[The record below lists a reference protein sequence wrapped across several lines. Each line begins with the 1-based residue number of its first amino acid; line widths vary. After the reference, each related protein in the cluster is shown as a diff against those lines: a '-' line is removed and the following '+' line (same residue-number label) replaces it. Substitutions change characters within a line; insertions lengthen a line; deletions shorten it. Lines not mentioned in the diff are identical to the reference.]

1 MEKRNAKL
9 IVNKSGGSASNG
21 SKTFRVTLPNKWVE
35 EMNLYSDNKDLEL
48 KFDGKTI
55 IISKKP
61 TIDEFIYN
69 RKNNHLIKLEYF
81 NSSELCTTIIAD
93 YTLKEIAFKNYSSNN
108 LYLAFGKKKS
118 CTWNEYQDFL
128 ESRCVPKSRD
138 RIRNYLEA
146 LSLDSYEPIEIIKK
160 TSGRM
165 AEDNQWIKVTE
176 YEN

>member
-146 LSLDSYEPIEIIKK
+146 LSLDSYEPLEIIKK

>member
-1 MEKRNAKL
+1 MEKRISKL
-9 IVNKSGGSASNG
+9 IVNNSGGTASKDA
-21 SKTFRVTLPNKWVE
+21 KTFKVSLPNAWIK
-35 EMNLYSDNKDLEL
+35 EMNFGTDDSEIELE
-48 KFDGKTI
+48 FDGKSI
-55 IISKKP
+55 INTKKP